1 MPRIG
6 LGLSIV
12 LFGIPALLLW
22 ATTSL
27 LMPPLVQRGWTPQT
41 AWFLAGSLVFVP
53 LLAASLI
60 AAWASVR
67 TPSLARILEHL
78 RVRPMTSAD
87 WRLAGFALIF
97 IGSATAVL
105 YAVNANLWPRLPP
118 HPPFLTATALEPG
131 QYYILLLWLPFF
143 AVNIVG
149 EELWWRGFIIPRQ
162 EPVFGGA
169 TWIVQG
175 VLHTGFHASFG
186 LGLVFIL
193 LPTVFAL
200 PWAVQRSK
208 NTSVGIVVHGGINGP
223 AFLAISLGLV
233 PA

>member
-87 WRLAGFALIF
+87 WRLAGF
-97 IGSATAVL
+97 
-105 YAVNANLWPRLPP
+105 LWPRLPP

-149 EELWWRGFIIPRQ
+149 EELWWRGFIMPRQ

-169 TWIVQG
+169 TWIVQS